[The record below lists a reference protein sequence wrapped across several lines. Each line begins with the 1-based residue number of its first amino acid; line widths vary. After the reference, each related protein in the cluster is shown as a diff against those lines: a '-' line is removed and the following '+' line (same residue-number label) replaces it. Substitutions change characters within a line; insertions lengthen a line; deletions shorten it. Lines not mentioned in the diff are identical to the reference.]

1 MDHYI
6 IPEMLNSNN
15 HFRAIKIAN
24 YEQACKEYETCT
36 TELKSL
42 PSKIILQTTDKC
54 NLTCPICQISPS
66 QKKISMQL
74 KIFER
79 VVEQLFP
86 TLIELHPTN
95 IGEPL
100 VSPWFNY
107 MCEQM
112 EHYGVLLD
120 LTTNGTLLNEPRI
133 AKIVPIIRD
142 IKISFDGASKKTF
155 EEKRRGAKF
164 EIVCNNIIKLRK
176 ALDENKTSNKVNLGL
191 QMTLMRTNY
200 LELPN
205 LIKLASDLG
214 ANCVKAYHLFSFSP
228 EMDQESLMGDL
239 KIWIPILDKALELG
253 KLYNIELQLAE
264 PILVNTQIRPD
275 FESTICH
282 LPWHEAWIDYDG
294 KVYSCHSH
302 NGQNAGNIFEKDFS
316 LIWNSDLYKNMRLA
330 FLNNKPRGSCYN
342 CGMNFRKKE
351 EHQPVT
357 YDTQSFLS
365 SKHPNQKQPLENIK
379 WSNRMR
385 PFDLSGRTKQ

>member
-1 MDHYI
+1 
-6 IPEMLNSNN
+6 
-15 HFRAIKIAN
+15 
-24 YEQACKEYETCT
+24 
-36 TELKSL
+36 
-42 PSKIILQTTDKC
+42 
-54 NLTCPICQISPS
+54 
-66 QKKISMQL
+66 
-74 KIFER
+74 
-79 VVEQLFP
+79 
-86 TLIELHPTN
+86 
-95 IGEPL
+95 
-100 VSPWFNY
+100 
-107 MCEQM
+107 
-112 EHYGVLLD
+112 
-120 LTTNGTLLNEPRI
+120 
-133 AKIVPIIRD
+133 
-142 IKISFDGASKKTF
+142 
-155 EEKRRGAKF
+155 
-164 EIVCNNIIKLRK
+164 VCNNIIKLRK
-176 ALDENKTSNKVNLGL
+176 ALDENKTSNKVNLAL